1 MNITFNE
8 LPTINDKYSIDGNEG
23 GTGDNINIIKIANL
37 RNSRVVNEEE
47 TINEAY
53 LNIVNV
59 AGTKATLAEV
69 SESALKV
76 VFDQAIQAREDR
88 AGVSLDE
95 EAADLIRYQQAYQAS
110 AQVIQVSSKI
120 FDAILGVG

>member
-1 MNITFNE
+1 M
-8 LPTINDKYSIDGNEG
+8 
-23 GTGDNINIIKIANL
+23 
-37 RNSRVVNEEE
+37 NEEE

-110 AQVIQVSSKI
+110 AQVIQISSKI